1 MASVKRSPSMPFW
14 HILTYDWGCSSMHVK
29 EFDFIL
35 LLTFSMGRE
44 VWFPT
49 ATGTHFKLSIVELW
63 VLIIPYQWLTIYR
76 GVKQMIIGRLHREA
90 SAFTVRHYF
99 FLPITQ
105 QSLRWYYRATLL
117 LQHGRNRLT
126 IDLIGNLYCF
136 LYCFYFTMY
145 LRLRNDA
152 EHRAAQPP
160 SPPPRRCC

>member
-1 MASVKRSPSMPFW
+1 MEVYLDDEKS
-14 HILTYDWGCSSMHVK
+14 HVNLCPHNGIQCGLK
-29 EFDFIL
+29 DHC
-35 LLTFSMGRE
+35 
-44 VWFPT
+44 
-49 ATGTHFKLSIVELW
+49 A
-63 VLIIPYQWLTIYR
+63 IYR

-90 SAFTVRHYF
+90 SAFTVHHYF

-105 QSLRWYYRATLL
+105 QSLRWQYRATLL

-152 EHRAAQPP
+152 EHRAAPP
-160 SPPPRRCC
+160 PPPRRCCQKYSYTITYHGP

>member
-1 MASVKRSPSMPFW
+1 
-14 HILTYDWGCSSMHVK
+14 
-29 EFDFIL
+29 
-35 LLTFSMGRE
+35 
-44 VWFPT
+44 
-49 ATGTHFKLSIVELW
+49 
-63 VLIIPYQWLTIYR
+63 
-76 GVKQMIIGRLHREA
+76 MIIGRLHREA

-160 SPPPRRCC
+160 SPPPRRCCC

>member
-1 MASVKRSPSMPFW
+1 
-14 HILTYDWGCSSMHVK
+14 
-29 EFDFIL
+29 
-35 LLTFSMGRE
+35 
-44 VWFPT
+44 
-49 ATGTHFKLSIVELW
+49 
-63 VLIIPYQWLTIYR
+63 
-76 GVKQMIIGRLHREA
+76 MISGRLHREA
-90 SAFTVRHYF
+90 SAFIVRHYF

-152 EHRAAQPP
+152 EHRAALPP
-160 SPPPRRCC
+160 STPPPRRCC